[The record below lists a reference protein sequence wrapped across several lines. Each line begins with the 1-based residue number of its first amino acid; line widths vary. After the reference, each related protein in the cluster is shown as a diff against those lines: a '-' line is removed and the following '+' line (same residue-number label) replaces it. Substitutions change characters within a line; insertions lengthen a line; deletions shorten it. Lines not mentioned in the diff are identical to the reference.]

1 MQVIN
6 RPFDARE
13 KRLQPDS
20 RGMCVRV
27 DLSVIA
33 ENIHKIR
40 GMLNKNVC
48 MMAVV
53 KANAYGHGLLA
64 VAQTAEKCGVD
75 MLAVAVPEEGEALR
89 AGGVMLPCL
98 VLGNISDEGARIAAR
113 SGLIQTICDAAG
125 VRRMQK
131 ACEQEKT
138 TAQVHIKLD
147 TGMNRIGARSA
158 AEIEEILCA
167 LQQADRV
174 QLTGAFTHFANAGD
188 NERAKQQLDR
198 FRELKKALP
207 QDILYHAAASEA
219 ALKHPEAQ
227 LDMVRVGIALY
238 GGEGEDLHQAMRWE
252 TRVAYVKDIQKGD
265 CVSYGGEFCADHP
278 MRVATIAIGYG
289 DGYLRAFSGKAEVL
303 IHGVRCPVLG
313 RVCMD
318 QTMVDVTHVPGVMQ
332 GDEVVVLG
340 SQGKG
345 CITAQEMAAWAN
357 TISYEVFLLHTG
369 RVPVLIEN
377 Q

>member
-6 RPFDARE
+6 RPFDAKE

-40 GMLNKNVC
+40 GMLNKNVR

-64 VAQTAEKCGVD
+64 VAQTAENCGVD

-98 VLGNISDEGARIAAR
+98 VLGNISDEGAHIAAR
-113 SGLIQTICDAAG
+113 SGLIQTICDTAG

-158 AEIEEILCA
+158 AEIEEILGA

-238 GGEGEDLHQAMRWE
+238 GGEGEDLRQAMRWE